1 MPGNEA
7 AGCVARTC
15 RAAHDGAGTTQL
27 PHTYNAPITY
37 THSRTKR
44 TRTSISDQW
53 PTHTRIVGQA
63 PHHYRISGNTVLHK
77 IGQAPHHC
85 RISILHRF
93 THTAGQR
100 TPRTSIKADCL
111 HTLPETDQRPAT
123 GQSKSNL
130 LGKARPIIHCAQRH
144 DRERE
149 ASATFWQSKTHHL
162 HTMLDKI
169 NPKKPSG
176 KSLGIVCQTDSKL
189 EHCSPQCNLAPLQ
202 ALM

>member
-1 MPGNEA
+1 M
-7 AGCVARTC
+7 
-15 RAAHDGAGTTQL
+15 HDGAGTAQL

-37 THSRTKR
+37 THSQTKR

-63 PHHYRISGNTVLHK
+63 PHHYRISGHIVLHK
-77 IGQAPHHC
+77 IGQAPH
-85 RISILHRF
+85 RTTAAYPYYTDS
-93 THTAGQR
+93 HTQPGKEH
-100 TPRTSIKADCL
+100 PEHPYEADCL

-123 GQSKSNL
+123 GQSKTNL
-130 LGKARPIIHCAQRH
+130 LGKARPFIHCAQRH
-144 DRERE
+144 DRERQ

-176 KSLGIVCQTDSKL
+176 KLLGIVCQTDSKL